1 MKVGVFDHLDASGLP
16 LGDFYEGRLKL
27 LEAYDRSRLYAYHC
41 AEHHAT
47 PLGMSPSP
55 SVFLASV
62 AQRTKRI
69 LFGPLVYT
77 LALYHPLRLAEE
89 ICMLD
94 HLSRGRLQLGVGRGI
109 SPFELGYYGVEPA
122 KAQSMYVEAFAVVRK
137 ALASTTLTHEGEH
150 YKFRDV
156 PLQMAPV
163 QKPHPP
169 LWYGIGNVAA
179 VEWCVENAVNVVSN
193 APVKTVREATDRYRA
208 LWAQAGRDPA
218 RIPLMGTTRHL
229 VIAPSRA
236 EALDIGRRAY
246 QRWYGSFMYL
256 WRKHAAKPQF
266 ASFPET
272 FDELLARGQAA
283 AGTPQEVSAMLR
295 EHAQGAGVNYLLCR
309 FAFGDL
315 TLEESLRSLSLFNEQ
330 VMPVLEEVPA

>member
-1 MKVGVFDHLDASGLP
+1 
-16 LGDFYEGRLKL
+16 
-27 LEAYDRSRLYAYHC
+27 
-41 AEHHAT
+41 
-47 PLGMSPSP
+47 
-55 SVFLASV
+55 
-62 AQRTKRI
+62 
-69 LFGPLVYT
+69 
-77 LALYHPLRLAEE
+77 
-89 ICMLD
+89 
-94 HLSRGRLQLGVGRGI
+94 
-109 SPFELGYYGVEPA
+109 
-122 KAQSMYVEAFAVVRK
+122 
-137 ALASTTLTHEGEH
+137 
-150 YKFRDV
+150 
-156 PLQMAPV
+156 
-163 QKPHPP
+163 
-169 LWYGIGNVAA
+169 
-179 VEWCVENAVNVVSN
+179 
-193 APVKTVREATDRYRA
+193 
-208 LWAQAGRDPA
+208 
-218 RIPLMGTTRHL
+218 MGTTRHL